1 MFQSVVTLAI
11 SSFLTLVLILF
22 LSLRKN
28 PFPIISNFFVD
39 LFHQRL
45 LLAHFLGVLSILAL
59 NKIEISLK
67 SHLPD
72 FPDWTP
78 FIMKLEGEITPLL
91 QLTLHNDLLTYIST
105 YFYVIVFSVLMV
117 ASLLIY
123 HHENNQSAL
132 YAIIYGISLNYFL
145 AVPFFMLIPVYEA
158 WTLHPE
164 LVFLIP
170 EVYPNFEGE
179 YRFFS
184 ALDNSFPSLHT
195 SLSLTMVMIAYRSG
209 NVRFAWITAISCG
222 WILFGIIYLGIH
234 WYVDMIAGGLFAWVC
249 VKIAYRLSRFPLE
262 AHNLLSQQKK
272 RATSE
277 FPSGISS

>member
-1 MFQSVVTLAI
+1 MFQSVVTLII
-11 SSFLTLVLILF
+11 SSFLTLLLILY

-28 PFPIISNFFVD
+28 PFPVISNFFVD
-39 LFHQRL
+39 LFHHRF

-67 SHLPD
+67 SYLPD

-78 FIMKLEGEITPLL
+78 FIMKLEGKITPLL

-123 HHENNQSAL
+123 HHQNNPSAL
-132 YAIIYGISLNYFL
+132 YATIYGISLNYFL

-164 LVFLIP
+164 LKFLIP

-184 ALDNSFPSLHT
+184 ALENSFPSLHT
-195 SLSLTMVMIAYRSG
+195 SLSLTMAIIAYRSG
-209 NVRFAWITAISCG
+209 NIRFAWITTISCG
-222 WILFGIIYLGIH
+222 WVLFGIIYLGIH
-234 WYVDMIAGGLFAWVC
+234 WYIDMIAGCLFALIC
-249 VKIAYRLSRFPLE
+249 VKLAYRLSRFPLE
-262 AHNLLSQQKK
+262 AHDVLYQEKK

-277 FPSGISS
+277 YPSGITS